1 MKPPMNADERRLD
14 EITKRVIGCAYAVS
28 NTLGAGFVEKVYERA
43 MVVELRANGLAI
55 AQQHAMSVNYKGV
68 VVGDYVA
75 DLVVANE
82 VIVEVK
88 AVKAL
93 DEVHAAQCM
102 NYLKATGLRIA
113 LLLNFGKPRIELRR
127 IVLGFE
133 QSN

>member
-1 MKPPMNADERRLD
+1 LD

>member
-1 MKPPMNADERRLD
+1 MNADERRLD
-14 EITKRVIGCAYAVS
+14 EITKRVIGCAYADS

-55 AQQHAMSVNYKGV
+55 AQQHVMSVNYKGV

-82 VIVEVK
+82 MIVEIK

-127 IVLGFE
+127 IVQGFE
-133 QSN
+133 ESN